1 MDESKLEQL
10 FRDSVQSVPPASFD
24 EHDVA
29 RASRR
34 ITARRRMMAVG
45 GTVVAAGVLAGGV
58 ALVVPSGKE
67 TVTSQAQPEV
77 APSPR
82 SDDGPEVMSTR
93 GGRCG
98 PDAQLAAAVTK
109 ELPEAAATAPVAAP
123 SCPSGAKVASF
134 VLHEGPAAGN
144 VTVIVSPVGTVP
156 PDQAAPGDTRRPD
169 GSEQSVRQARSGKL
183 VIARSNPNQD
193 SPAAP
198 YGARLPEIAG
208 AVATQF

>member
-1 MDESKLEQL
+1 MDESKLEEL

-34 ITARRRMMAVG
+34 ITARRRMTAVG

-58 ALVVPSGKE
+58 ALVVPSEQK

-77 APSPR
+77 ASPR
-82 SDDGPEVMSTR
+82 SDDGPSVMSTR

-109 ELPEAAATAPVAAP
+109 ELPEAAATAPVATP

-134 VLHEGPAAGN
+134 VLNEGPAAGN

-169 GSEQSVRQARSGKL
+169 GSEQSVRATRSGKL
-183 VIARSNPNQD
+183 VIARSNPNQG